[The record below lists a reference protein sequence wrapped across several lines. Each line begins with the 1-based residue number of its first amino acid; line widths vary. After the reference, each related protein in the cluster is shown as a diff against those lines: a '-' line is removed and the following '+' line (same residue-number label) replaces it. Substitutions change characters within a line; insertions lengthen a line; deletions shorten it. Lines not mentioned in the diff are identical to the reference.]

1 MIRIVPPGSGC
12 RLSPIQDSGSRG
24 QKCAQSR
31 FRFRNTVETRIK
43 FFVFIGYEH
52 FCRHEDSGE
61 CNREMESM
69 KEMGEQFYAESGDL
83 MKLVGILRATD
94 IHWNEAK
101 R

>member
-1 MIRIVPPGSGC
+1 
-12 RLSPIQDSGSRG
+12 
-24 QKCAQSR
+24 
-31 FRFRNTVETRIK
+31 
-43 FFVFIGYEH
+43 
-52 FCRHEDSGE
+52 
-61 CNREMESM
+61 MESM